1 MTADAGLPGAA
12 LPAGL
17 DLAFGKTLSA
27 PLQGFLR
34 RALRPGLTAADAS
47 RLSLADGRSVPIVNH
62 IPRFVPHDRYAGS
75 FSFQWDAYQRTQLDS
90 AQNVGLTENELFDKA
105 ALNPDLVRGKV
116 ILDAG
121 VGTGRHAEILARWG
135 AQLVGVDLS
144 TSVDV
149 AYENLRRFEN
159 AVVLQADI
167 GDLPFKPGSF
177 DIISSIGVLHH
188 TPDTKEY
195 TKRLVSLL
203 KEGGLLTIWLY
214 SLRFARRKQWIPLTS
229 ALPHAAFHD
238 WCEWIVE
245 WLRAEPENPFFRY
258 VTALMPFRHDHPTF
272 ERAVLALF
280 DGYTPVYHGV
290 HSPQEVVGWFE
301 EFGFTD
307 IKLGATET
315 AVSGRKATL

>member
-1 MTADAGLPGAA
+1 MSAEP

-27 PLQGFLR
+27 PLQKFLR
-34 RALRPGLTAADAS
+34 DALQPGVASADSSQLT
-47 RLSLADGRSVPIVNH
+47 LADGDVVPIVNH
-62 IPRFVPHDRYAGS
+62 VPRFVPHDRYAGS
-75 FSFQWDAYQRTQLDS
+75 FSFQWDAYRNTQLDS
-90 AQNVGLTENELFDKA
+90 AQNVGFTKAELFEKA
-105 ALNPDLVRGKV
+105 SLTPGLVDGK
-116 ILDAG
+116 ILLDAG
-121 VGTGRHAEILARWG
+121 VGIGRHAEILAEWG

-149 AYENLRRFEN
+149 AYENLKRFDN
-159 AVVLQADI
+159 AMVLQADL

-177 DIISSIGVLHH
+177 DIVSSIGVLHH

-195 TKRLVSLL
+195 TRRLVPLL
-203 KEGGLLTIWLY
+203 KPGGLLTVWLY
-214 SLRFARRKQWIPLTS
+214 SQRFARRKQWIPLTS

-238 WCEWIVE
+238 WCEWIVA
-245 WLRAEPENPFFRY
+245 WQRAAPENPFTRY
-258 VTALMPFRHDHPTF
+258 VTSLMPFRHDHPTF

-290 HSPQEVVGWFE
+290 HSPEEVVEWFK

-307 IKLGATET
+307 IRLGATET
-315 AVSGRKATL
+315 AVSGRKGA